1 MTKDVLLSKENHN
14 CDVRSLCILIQQ
26 FDFRFLWE
34 IASMFGKK
42 LQLLIINKKKT
53 LKYKHSFLVKS
64 K

>member
-14 CDVRSLCILIQQ
+14 CDVRSLCILTQQ

-42 LQLLIINKKKT
+42 LQLLIIKKKN
-53 LKYKHSFLVKS
+53 L
-64 K
+64 